1 MKIHKTQ
8 LVEKIKQY
16 HFELNHLLV
25 LLAILILSQLLVSL
39 VHKIALQNFLVKT
52 QEWYQRDFAE
62 RLANLS
68 TTSLELL
75 LESSLLHQN
84 LDEADAQKIVQAFNI
99 ILSQQLLQH
108 HVQEVSILLARND
121 EIIAIDNGHV
131 LFSYLI
137 ENQQNIPP
145 PDASHTRAIE
155 MYRKIKDQIIESEQI
170 YSILEGRQT
179 FHIFVPFVP
188 KGEYVGVVYMKNTP
202 AFDFITSGIISSYN
216 ETSLIFTAFILFGLL
231 AMFYIS
237 SHTVRKR
244 NEAQQLLYQERE
256 MQLKEH
262 IHLQKEVL
270 FAKRIYHTHHKA
282 EKVMGF
288 IKEDLHALSGNNI
301 DEIKYRVTKYANFI
315 SRVIYDMKWFDPP
328 IQAIRNPIFK
338 TNLNELIQFIVR
350 NIFLR
355 VSTNQGSYQF
365 DLELDE
371 HLPVVPINEFV
382 VWEILEPLIQNSIEH
397 AGDEQILV
405 RIKTQY
411 FPELH
416 RSTIIVSD
424 NGDGIRPDLLE
435 PNELGTQR
443 LFLENTSTKAES
455 QNSGY
460 GCYIAH
466 EIASQRCGWKL
477 NAENLNCGGCQFI
490 ITIPHQPIRK
500 VEYDNG

>member
-1 MKIHKTQ
+1 MKNHQAQ
-8 LVEKIKQY
+8 LRKKVKQY

-39 VHKIALQNFLVKT
+39 IHKIALRNFLMKT

-84 LDEADAQKIVQAFNI
+84 RDAADVEKIVQAFNI

-108 HVQEVSILLARND
+108 HVQEVTILLERKD
-121 EIIAIDNGHV
+121 EIIAIDNGQV
-131 LFSYLI
+131 LYSYLI
-137 ENQQNIPP
+137 ENRQSIPP
-145 PDASHTRAIE
+145 PDLPHSRAIE
-155 MYRKIKDQIIESEQI
+155 LYRKIKNEIIESEQI

-188 KGEYVGVVYMKNTP
+188 KGEYVGAVYMRNTP
-202 AFDFITSGIISSYN
+202 AFGFITSGIISSYN

-237 SHTVRKR
+237 LHAVRKR
-244 NEAQQLLYQERE
+244 DEALQLLYQERE
-256 MQLKEH
+256 LQLKEN
-262 IHLQKEVL
+262 IHFQKEML

-315 SRVIYDMKWFDPP
+315 SRVIYDMKWFEPP

-338 TNLNELIQFIVR
+338 TNLNELIRFIVQ

-355 VSTNQGSYQF
+355 VTAGQAAYRF
-365 DLELDE
+365 DLDLDE
-371 HLPVVPINEFV
+371 KLPPVPINEFV

-397 AGDEQILV
+397 AGGEKIV
-405 RIKTQY
+405 IRIKSLYSPQ
-411 FPELH
+411 L
-416 RSTIIVSD
+416 RQSIIALSD
-424 NGDGIRPDLLE
+424 NGQGIHPELLE
-435 PNELGTQR
+435 TNEAGIKR

-455 QNSGY
+455 KNSGY

-466 EIASQRCGWKL
+466 EIATQRCGWKL
-477 NAENLNCGGCQFI
+477 DAENLSAGGCQFTL
-490 ITIPHQPIRK
+490 TIPQHAI
-500 VEYDNG
+500 